1 MNTESH
7 CLASRSGICE
17 EERLFATHVIKPMC
31 GASRSLLLL
40 DQHTQPWVVKFRE
53 NPQHPNV
60 VINEYIAT
68 RVGRRMGLTIP
79 CSEQIWV
86 SEELATSIRKW
97 LPDSEHIYKA
107 GLHFGSQYA
116 GGLMPGLVV
125 DILPERQLAA
135 TTNLFEAAG
144 VAVLDLWLSNTD
156 DRQAVYVRKAGS
168 KRYTA
173 YWIDFGN
180 CFGGSTWRM
189 DHPGVG
195 YLSSNRFPYS
205 FGWEDYEAWI
215 RCAQEIPAEA
225 LQEIFETLPVAWQA
239 GREKELSVLA
249 KGLSARR
256 RNLRSLV
263 ASCLTDRKGATEK
276 TTFCAPALAPAFGQ
290 LVPSLMS

>member
-1 MNTESH
+1 MITESD
-7 CLASRSGICE
+7 CVVSRSSICE
-17 EERLFATHVIKPMC
+17 GQLFATHVIKRMR

-40 DQHTQPWVVKFRE
+40 DQHSQPWVVKFRE

-60 VINEYIAT
+60 VLNEHIAT
-68 RVGRRMGLTIP
+68 RVGRRIGLTIP
-79 CSEQIWV
+79 CSEQIWLG
-86 SEELATSIRKW
+86 EELAASIRKW
-97 LPDSEHIYKA
+97 LPDSEHTYKA

-125 DILPERQLAA
+125 DILPQPQLAA
-135 TTNLFEAAG
+135 ATNLFEAAG
-144 VAVLDLWLSNTD
+144 VAVLDLWLSNAD

-168 KRYTA
+168 KRYTV

-189 DHPGVG
+189 DDHGVG
-195 YLSSNRFPYS
+195 YLSSNKFPYS

-215 RCAQEIPAEA
+215 RRAEEIPAEA
-225 LQEIFETLPVAWQA
+225 LQEIFEALPVAWRA

-249 KGLSARR
+249 KGLSERR

-263 ASCLTDRKGATEK
+263 ANCLTDRKVAAENIDPWWRRKLCTRL
-276 TTFCAPALAPAFGQ
+276 LA
-290 LVPSLMS
+290 

>member
-1 MNTESH
+1 MNTESY
-7 CLASRSGICE
+7 CLPSRSSICE
-17 EERLFATHVIKPMC
+17 EQLCATHVIKRMR

-40 DQHTQPWVVKFRE
+40 DQHSQPWVVKFHE

-86 SEELATSIRKW
+86 SEELAASIRKW
-97 LPDSEHIYKA
+97 LPDSEHTYKA
-107 GLHFGSQYA
+107 GLHFASQYA

-125 DILPERQLAA
+125 DILPQPQLAA
-135 TTNLFEAAG
+135 ATNLFEAAG

-168 KRYTA
+168 KRYAA

-180 CFGGSTWRM
+180 CFGGSPWRM
-189 DHPGVG
+189 DDRRVG

-205 FGWEDYEAWI
+205 FDWEDYEAWI
-215 RCAQEIPAEA
+215 RRAEEIPAEE
-225 LQEIFETLPVAWQA
+225 LQEIFEALPDTWRA
-239 GREKELSVLA
+239 GRETELSVLA
-249 KGLSARR
+249 KSLSARR

-263 ASCLTDRKGATEK
+263 ANCLTGRKIATEN
-276 TTFCAPALAPAFGQ
+276 TTFCASDLVPAFA
-290 LVPSLMS
+290 